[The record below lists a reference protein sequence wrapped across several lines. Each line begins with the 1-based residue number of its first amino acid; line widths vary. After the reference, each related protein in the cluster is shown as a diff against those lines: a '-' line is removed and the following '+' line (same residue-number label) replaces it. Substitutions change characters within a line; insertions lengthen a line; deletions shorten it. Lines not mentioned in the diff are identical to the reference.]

1 MNRTD
6 MNEKK
11 SRPTVIMAALVLIAA
26 SLGLMVA
33 VIQSNKPLRP
43 TVGPQVYLSLFQ
55 LHQKQD
61 FQKLHTELSAL
72 QPYGAVLER
81 KFGVNPM
88 PQTLAAADRR
98 DQAGILLGLEQLV
111 ILDIQDRLATAE
123 ERFYASPE
131 QAMDALHTA
140 RLNYQVL
147 SLFAPQAD
155 TDLHEAVK
163 TALLTTMISVKNE
176 SATPALL
183 KTYTNEIQS
192 KLRQMYP
199 GVRLVM
205 AVSSFQYN

>member
-1 MNRTD
+1 
-6 MNEKK
+6 
-11 SRPTVIMAALVLIAA
+11 
-26 SLGLMVA
+26 
-33 VIQSNKPLRP
+33 
-43 TVGPQVYLSLFQ
+43 
-55 LHQKQD
+55 
-61 FQKLHTELSAL
+61 
-72 QPYGAVLER
+72 
-81 KFGVNPM
+81 
-88 PQTLAAADRR
+88 
-98 DQAGILLGLEQLV
+98 
-111 ILDIQDRLATAE
+111 
-123 ERFYASPE
+123 
-131 QAMDALHTA
+131 MDALHTA

-163 TALLTTMISVKNE
+163 TALLTTMISVKND